1 MENEEKNIEQKVM
14 AEINSGKV
22 KLRSKYFFW
31 MEKLGV
37 GGIFALVFFLAIVF
51 FSLILFYLRA
61 TDNWWYLS
69 FGSRGLG
76 AFLES
81 FPYLLVIVFIGLILI
96 AGTILKVSNVWYKKS
111 FVYLGFILLGII
123 LFVGTVFAV
132 VGGAERIEGQAFNRP
147 GIGRA
152 FRPFLNGGLD
162 DRGRGIAGRVIE
174 IGNNYLVIQ
183 TPHAT
188 RKVEL
193 NGAGEAIKDK
203 LSVGEF
209 IVAIGEKEGDAFKLK
224 DIQIIDERMMPMIN
238 HGVHRRFGAFDKN
251 SYENN

>member
-1 MENEEKNIEQKVM
+1 MANEEKNIEQKVM
-14 AEINSGKV
+14 AEITSGKV

-31 MEKLGV
+31 IEKLGV
-37 GGIFALVFFLAIVF
+37 GGIFAIIIFLAILF

-61 TDNWWYLS
+61 TDNLWYLS

-96 AGTILKVSNVWYKKS
+96 AGIILKVSNVWYKKS
-111 FVYLGFILLGII
+111 FAFLGLSLMGIVLLI
-123 LFVGTVFAV
+123 GTVFAV
-132 VGGAERIEGQAFNRP
+132 VGVAERIENQAFGQP
-147 GIGRA
+147 GVGRA

-162 DRGRGIAGRVIE
+162 ERGRGIAGRVIE
-174 IGNNYLVIQ
+174 IGDNYLVIQ
-183 TPHAT
+183 TPRNT

-193 NGAGEAIKDK
+193 NDAGQAIKDK

-209 IVAIGEKEGDAFKLK
+209 IVAIGEKEGEVFKLK

-238 HGVHRRFGAFDKN
+238 RGVHRRFGAFERMK
-251 SYENN
+251 